1 MARNKT
7 KTLPKFESLDELVE
21 FFDDNDMGDYWEQLP
36 KAHFDINIKTRKHLV
51 AIDEEIVPKLNEVA
65 KSTKVSSEKLINNWL
80 REKLE
85 ASKRV

>member
-1 MARNKT
+1 MARNKP
-7 KTLPKFESLDELVE
+7 KSLPKFESLDELVK
-21 FFDDNDMGDYWEQLP
+21 FFDANDMGDYWEQLP
-36 KAHFDINIKTRKHLV
+36 ETHFDINIKTRKHLV

-65 KSTKVSSEKLINNWL
+65 KSRNVSSEKLINKWL